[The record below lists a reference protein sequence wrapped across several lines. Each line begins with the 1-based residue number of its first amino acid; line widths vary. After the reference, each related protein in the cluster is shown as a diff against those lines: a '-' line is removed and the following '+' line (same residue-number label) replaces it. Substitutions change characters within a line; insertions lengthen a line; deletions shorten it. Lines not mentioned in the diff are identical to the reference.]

1 MVKFPNLTYQDEID
15 VSSSHF
21 LADLINP
28 IGDVLLLRKPDNEGA
43 TLNFSGDWIHYLI
56 ASGQFRAVCSIPN
69 SNLTTGHNASLSDS

>member
-28 IGDVLLLRKPDNEGA
+28 IGVVLLLRKPDNERA
-43 TLNFSGDWIHYLI
+43 TLNFSGDWISHLI
-56 ASGQFRAVCSIPN
+56 ASGQFSADISTLN
-69 SNLTTGHNASLSDS
+69 SN